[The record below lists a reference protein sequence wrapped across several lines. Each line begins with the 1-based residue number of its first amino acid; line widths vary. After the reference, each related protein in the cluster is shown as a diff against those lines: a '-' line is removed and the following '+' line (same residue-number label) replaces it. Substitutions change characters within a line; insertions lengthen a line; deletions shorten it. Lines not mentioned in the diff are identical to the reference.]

1 MKRMKR
7 IVKYAVLCLLLC
19 ALGIS
24 GAQAEGE
31 AGFHQQM
38 PPYLRMTQ
46 VTKTQ
51 TGEGRMQIRT
61 TYPETAS
68 ESVNAQMRGLIDAM
82 AEEALARIA
91 VRTRETDLD
100 VGAVVSRSGSSYMS
114 FLIIAQANE
123 GSSPLFVQVQS
134 RVYDIETGKR
144 VTLADVFD
152 GESEAWALMAQE
164 VRAQLSAAFPGR
176 EPDEETL
183 ARYCSR
189 EGLESADFTLGA
201 ARLTLTY
208 PADTLYP
215 GAVAPL
221 HVHLYYSRIR
231 PMMTENA
238 QAQTDN
244 SRFPMIAL
252 TYDDG
257 GAGANTRRVLDEL
270 RKAGAQATFFVVGRT
285 FGRSRHL
292 LTRQQSSA
300 YSIQSHTY
308 THSYPE
314 DLNTETAFEE
324 KERFASELAQIT
336 GVPPTMMRAPG
347 GSEAFYVRREIGYPL
362 LHWSLA
368 SGDSGNT
375 NYSKIARRVIY
386 GAKDGDVVLM
396 HDLNSGCWKYS
407 ARILEELS
415 NRGFLFVT
423 VEELFDDAGV
433 QLEENGVYYSPYDRR
448 E

>member
-1 MKRMKR
+1 MNCA
-7 IVKYAVLCLLLC
+7 AVCLLLC
-19 ALGIS
+19 ALHFVC
-24 GAQAEGE
+24 AQAEGE
-31 AGFHQQM
+31 TGFHQEM

-51 TGEGRMQIRT
+51 TGEGRMQIRK
-61 TYPETAS
+61 TYPDTAN
-68 ESVNAQMRGLIDAM
+68 EEIDAQMRGLIDAM

-114 FLIIAQANE
+114 FLTIAQANE
-123 GSSPLFVQVQS
+123 GTSPLFVQVQS
-134 RVYDIETGKR
+134 RVYDVKTGKR
-144 VTLADVFD
+144 VTLKDVF
-152 GESEAWALMAQE
+152 GEQSEAWTLMAQE

-183 ARYCSR
+183 ARFCSR
-189 EGLESADFTLGA
+189 EALENADFTLGA

-208 PADTLYP
+208 PADSLYP

-231 PMMTENA
+231 PMMTETA

-257 GAGANTRRVLDEL
+257 GAGISTRRVLDEL
-270 RKAGAQATFFVVGRT
+270 RRAGAQATFFVVGRT
-285 FGRSRHL
+285 IGRSRYL

-314 DLNTETAFEE
+314 DLNTEMAFEE
-324 KERFASELAQIT
+324 KARFSSELAQIT

-347 GSEAFYVRREIGYPL
+347 GNESFYVRREIGYPL

-368 SGDSGNT
+368 SGDSGNK
-375 NYSKIARRVIY
+375 NYSKIARRVIH
-386 GAKDGDVVLM
+386 GAQDGDIVLM
-396 HDLNSGCWKYS
+396 HDLNIGCWQYS
-407 ARILEELS
+407 ARILEALS
-415 NRGFLFVT
+415 QRGFLFVT

-433 QLEENGVYYSPYDRR
+433 ELEENGVYYSPYDRR